1 MGGFEEAQL
10 DLVASY
16 LKDCG
21 IDTSSKV
28 FIDIGANIGVHSI
41 YFSASF
47 SAIYAFEAHPR
58 TYELLKFNTFEYSNI
73 KTKHVGIG
81 AVQKKMRLS
90 SNRHNLGGSSFRY
103 DQDQGQYFD
112 VNIVSLDS
120 LRNLFDEVGVI
131 KIDVEGMEKEVI
143 DGALEIISSDKPI
156 VLFEHSL
163 EDFDL
168 DGESEVIIQLRNL
181 GYKFLIYSSDWDQ
194 LSKLRRL
201 ARLTIGLLTGGFYK
215 NHTLY
220 ECESIP
226 VRHHDLIMAVPK

>member
-1 MGGFEEAQL
+1 M
-10 DLVASY
+10 
-16 LKDCG
+16 
-21 IDTSSKV
+21 
-28 FIDIGANIGVHSI
+28 SI
-41 YFSASF
+41 E
-47 SAIYAFEAHPR
+47 I
-58 TYELLKFNTFEYSNI
+58 I
-73 KTKHVGIG
+73 
-81 AVQKKMRLS
+81 
-90 SNRHNLGGSSFRY
+90 
-103 DQDQGQYFD
+103 
-112 VNIVSLDS
+112 
-120 LRNLFDEVGVI
+120 LFGVI
-131 KIDVEGMEKEVI
+131 ALVLVFDFALKGVKKKTTQDDVDRIGEEQSKKKAFNYILARKRNILTFILLVI
-143 DGALEIISSDKPI
+143 FFKPIVHYFFSIEYLEIISSDKPI